1 MQKPNKAILEIEDI
15 QAIKPNFD
23 EIKVLSKDICIAAEC
38 IVFDKEW
45 NVLYL
50 ITTNNKTDDLNNIL
64 EKTKSC
70 YCRTRKGCK
79 WKLCYLN
86 N

>member
-38 IVFDKEW
+38 IVFDKE
-45 NVLYL
+45 
-50 ITTNNKTDDLNNIL
+50 
-64 EKTKSC
+64 
-70 YCRTRKGCK
+70 
-79 WKLCYLN
+79 
-86 N
+86 